1 MHNEVLGNRVEY
13 ETGENIFDEFNK
25 DRQEINSGTVASK
38 EDINEQFVAPV
49 LPTGEMNAGSGAGV
63 AVPSK
68 KYENGGGEDVVL
80 QLMGSMK
87 NDPAGFNDEINNICN
102 EMNGGDE
109 H

>member
-1 MHNEVLGNRVEY
+1 M
-13 ETGENIFDEFNK
+13 
-25 DRQEINSGTVASK
+25 S
-38 EDINEQFVAPV
+38 
-49 LPTGEMNAGSGAGV
+49 SGAGGT
-63 AVPSK
+63 VPGK

-109 H
+109 Y